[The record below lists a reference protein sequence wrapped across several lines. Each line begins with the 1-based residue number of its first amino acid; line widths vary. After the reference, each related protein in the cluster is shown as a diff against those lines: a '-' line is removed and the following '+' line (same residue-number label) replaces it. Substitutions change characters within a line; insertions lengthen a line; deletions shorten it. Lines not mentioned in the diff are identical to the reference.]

1 MLKTLDE
8 ELSEDTMQKAVPNPD
23 IYPENLQPKIVIR
36 YFQKYSLDIL
46 RHINSCDTINKAL
59 G

>member
-36 YFQKYSLDIL
+36 YFQKI
-46 RHINSCDTINKAL
+46 
-59 G
+59 